1 MFKVQLWKDMS
12 LLFPFHVLRGASLSG
27 VPLLCRCLG
36 HPKKGD
42 FDEWRGVLREE
53 SSLSHRSW
61 LDDLE
66 LRSLQMMKRWKSQP
80 LKTQKA
86 RLKIGGRRKV
96 WLFVLFVL
104 DTILNPFYT
113 HPIPTPTFN
122 LVDIIYDPVT
132 GESRQP
138 DQSSFPEASLR
149 FEFFG
154 GGVAWSYTKNHQ
166 IDNEACMGVSKNR
179 GFSPQII
186 HFHRVF
192 HYKPSI
198 LGYHYS
204 WKHPHGNDL
213 KNFPRFMV
221 AYAMNPTTD
230 VWGVWTWM
238 CIYEF
243 RSKNEAIDATDS
255 LVY

>member
-1 MFKVQLWKDMS
+1 MILRVICCLFDTNYRFCWNDNKSWCFYIFQSMFKVQLWTDMS

-66 LRSLQMMKRWKSQP
+66 LRSLQMMKRCKSQP

-104 DTILNPFYT
+104 DTIWIHFI
-113 HPIPTPTFN
+113 PIQFQLQH
-122 LVDIIYDPVT
+122 LVDITYDPVT

-149 FEFFG
+149 FQIWFFLG
-154 GGVAWSYTKNHQ
+154 WHG
-166 IDNEACMGVSKNR
+166 
-179 GFSPQII
+179 P
-186 HFHRVF
+186 
-192 HYKPSI
+192 I
-198 LGYHYS
+198 L
-204 WKHPHGNDL
+204 KTI
-213 KNFPRFMV
+213 R
-221 AYAMNPTTD
+221 
-230 VWGVWTWM
+230 
-238 CIYEF
+238 
-243 RSKNEAIDATDS
+243 
-255 LVY
+255 